1 MASMAGRETMVKRPN
16 LKDMGEDTDDCISGH
31 LATPFIARGYLS
43 KLNTKGKWQR
53 RWWELRGPYLMYWS
67 SESASRPKRKA
78 PLDSVSMPDAAIDLR
93 AIPTLFLDGTEMA
106 MHSRSGREFR
116 LKASSTADEVHM
128 KDWQTA
134 LRATIDKFASGYYA
148 GMDAEVV
155 MHSSEEA
162 DDSGP
167 GSDYAHSA
175 FKVAGASDAPQADGM
190 VADAAAQQMASL
202 TMDGEGKEAGG
213 APSEQDEAPEDH
225 VVLKGVW
232 PADFEVQVMIGE
244 MEKKKHPTY
253 QVCVYKNGDKTSAV
267 PGEGCVKRFGAW
279 RDLNQLLVDKF
290 RTQIP
295 CEFPPTLQQ
304 SMWGLSSVQIQTRR
318 DKLNQWLQSA
328 VETPMP
334 MKAAEAI
341 AKFINVTDQV
351 LNPTTQYSSLKEMAS
366 S

>member
-267 PGEGCVKRFGAW
+267 PCVSMLGCALLPMDAGLADPWAVRQWPPLQGGRLCEALWCLARSQPALGGQVSHADPVRVPSDTPAEHVGA
-279 RDLNQLLVDKF
+279 QLRADPN
-290 RTQIP
+290 T
-295 CEFPPTLQQ
+295 
-304 SMWGLSSVQIQTRR
+304 TR
-318 DKLNQWLQSA
+318 
-328 VETPMP
+328 
-334 MKAAEAI
+334 
-341 AKFINVTDQV
+341 
-351 LNPTTQYSSLKEMAS
+351 
-366 S
+366 